1 MERRTRST
9 GPLAAAGYILATLL
23 LVTVFVLP
31 GLYIPYYWM
40 IWATAFVL
48 FILLGTLRYYLSIGS
63 SFISIKEPTGKAR
76 PAVDIIVPVFDEARV
91 LPRNLRSMTGQ
102 RYRGRIRV
110 IYLVDSDTSDHSR
123 SIIDRIARI
132 DDRVEMVEYDG
143 DAGKVPTL
151 NAARDLVNSDIIGFI
166 DADVSLAPDFVSRAV
181 SHLTGGM
188 DAVKGR
194 STPINKSSN
203 LMTATIGAERDIR
216 ERVEYYS
223 KYAIGGFSVLT
234 GGNFFIRRTV
244 LDKLGWFDENILT
257 EDMDLAARLQIDG
270 YKLGHDPRMMAHE
283 EAPGGVRDWYAQR
296 HRWYRGWIQ
305 GSRKNLRSALRS
317 KELRGFHLA
326 DTLFLL
332 SSTLIAP
339 SVVLYYC
346 LTVLKTLG
354 MFGGAVVPYEIQI
367 IASSISLFTPLAI
380 LLVAY
385 HDRKEGRRFPWVELP
400 AIILILPYLI
410 IYSIA
415 AWHAFLDEYIFRRPN
430 IYRKYPRTGY
440 RDTVRPARK

>member
-1 MERRTRST
+1 MERRTRSI
-9 GPLAAAGYILATLL
+9 GPLAVAGYILATLS
-23 LVTVFVLP
+23 LVILFVLP
-31 GLYIPYYWM
+31 GFFVPIYWT
-40 IWATAFVL
+40 ILATAFVL

-63 SFISIKEPTGKAR
+63 SFIAIKEPSGRTR
-76 PAVDIIVPVFDEARV
+76 PAVDIIIPVFDEAKV
-91 LPRNLRSMTGQ
+91 LPRNLRSITNQ
-102 RYRGRIRV
+102 RYRGRIRA
-110 IYLVDSDTSDHSR
+110 IYLVDTDTSDHSR
-123 SIIDRIARI
+123 SIIARFARVDDRIQMI
-132 DDRVEMVEYDG
+132 EYDG
-143 DAGKVPTL
+143 DAGKVPAL
-151 NAARDLVNSDIIGFI
+151 NAARDLVDADIIGFV
-166 DADVSLAPDFVSRAV
+166 DADVSLAPDFVSRAA

-188 DAVKGR
+188 DAIKGR

-234 GGNFFIRRTV
+234 GGNFFIRRAV
-244 LDKLGWFDENILT
+244 LNRLGWFDENILT
-257 EDMDLAARLQIDG
+257 EDMDLAARLQIEG
-270 YKLGHDPRMMAHE
+270 YRLGHDPRMMAHE
-283 EAPGGVRDWYAQR
+283 EAPGGLRDWYAQR

-305 GSRKNLRSALRS
+305 GSRKNLRAALRS
-317 KELRGFHLA
+317 KELRGFHLM

-346 LTVLKTLG
+346 LLILKTFG
-354 MFGGAVVPYEIQI
+354 MFGGAVVPYEIQL

-380 LLVAY
+380 LLVAH

-400 AIILILPYLI
+400 AVILILPYLF

-415 AWHAFLDEYIFRRPN
+415 AWHAFLDEFIFRRPN
-430 IYRKYPRTGY
+430 INRKYTRTGF
-440 RDTVRPARK
+440 RDTVRHRK